1 MVYIIIEIQKS
12 NNGTAAIVPPASYT
26 DQAQA
31 EQAYHTAL
39 AAAAVSQVDV
49 HSVAMLN
56 DIGMRVKGE
65 TYYHG
70 TQPVAE

>member
-12 NNGTAAIVPPASYT
+12 NAGTVAIVPPASYT
-26 DQAQA
+26 DKGIA

-39 AAAAVSQVDV
+39 AAAAVSSVNV
-49 HSVAMLN
+49 HSVVML
-56 DIGMRVKGE
+56 DDTGARLKGE

-70 TQPVAE
+70 A

>member
-12 NNGTAAIVPPASYT
+12 NSGACAVVPPTTFT
-26 DQAQA
+26 DQRLA

-39 AAAAVSQVDV
+39 SYAAVSQVDV
-49 HSVAMLN
+49 HSVVMLN
-56 DIGMRVKGE
+56 DVGERLKGE

-70 TQPVAE
+70 GEA

>member
-12 NNGTAAIVPPASYT
+12 NEGTVAIVPPASYT
-26 DQAQA
+26 DKDVA

-39 AAAAVSQVDV
+39 AAAAVSSVNV
-49 HSVAMLN
+49 HSVVML
-56 DIGMRVKGE
+56 DDTGARLKGE

-70 TQPVAE
+70 DAE

>member
-12 NNGTAAIVPPASYT
+12 NNGTVAIVPPASYT
-26 DQAQA
+26 DERLA

-39 AAAAVSQVDV
+39 SYAAVSQVDV
-49 HSVAMLN
+49 HSVVMLN
-56 DIGMRVKGE
+56 DVGERLKGE

-70 TQPVAE
+70 

>member
-12 NNGTAAIVPPASYT
+12 NNGTVAIVPPASYN
-26 DQAQA
+26 DQRLA

-39 AAAAVSQVDV
+39 SYAAVSQVDV
-49 HSVAMLN
+49 HSVVML
-56 DIGMRVKGE
+56 DDTGARIKGE

-70 TQPVAE
+70 TEE